1 MNVIDFIFQ
10 LLHIR
15 NLLTLFVLTPLH
27 SPYTPFV
34 DYAHLYANYENTFND
49 CINFSIDYALNSNDY
64 VNTLDD
70 RVNIAVNLA
79 NIPNISS
86 LNFCI
91 PNPTLMQLL
100 LFCKLKIKI
109 VFIIRFVIY
118 FYLHHSSFVVSI
130 FDILYH
136 LSLCQNLFP
145 KLHLFLVPNILT
157 FVVFF

>member
-34 DYAHLYANYENTFND
+34 
-49 CINFSIDYALNSNDY
+49 DYALNSNDY